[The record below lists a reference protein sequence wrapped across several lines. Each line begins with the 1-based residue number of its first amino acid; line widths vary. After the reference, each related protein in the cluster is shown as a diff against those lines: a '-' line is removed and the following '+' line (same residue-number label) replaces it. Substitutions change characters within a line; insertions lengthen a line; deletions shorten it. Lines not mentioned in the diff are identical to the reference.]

1 MTQMPDGL
9 NSQRSGTV
17 SMGYYTSF
25 FLNLHGEQE
34 EIKKFESD
42 LYEES
47 GRDTDIKELIETG
60 TVYAKL
66 YKLKDHINAVAP
78 KHPGV
83 LVVLERDGE
92 ESDDLW
98 EARWKGNEF
107 ESQSAIIP
115 PFENKNLAIPCD
127 K

>member
-1 MTQMPDGL
+1 
-9 NSQRSGTV
+9 
-17 SMGYYTSF
+17 MGYYTSF
-25 FLNLHGEQE
+25 FLNLHGDQE

-47 GRDTDIKELIETG
+47 KRDTDIKELIETG

-66 YKLKDHINAVAP
+66 YELEGYIDKVAP

-83 LVVLERDGE
+83 LVILGGDGE

-107 ESQSAIIP
+107 EKQCATIP

>member
-1 MTQMPDGL
+1 
-9 NSQRSGTV
+9 
-17 SMGYYTSF
+17 MGYYTNY
-25 FLNLHGEQE
+25 FLTLHGDQE

-47 GRDTDIKELIETG
+47 EHDSDIKELIETG
-60 TVYAKL
+60 GIYAKL
-66 YKLKDHINAVAP
+66 YELEGYIDKVAP
-78 KHPGV
+78 KHPDV
-83 LVVLERDGE
+83 LVVLEGDGE

-98 EARWKGNEF
+98 EARWKGEEF
-107 ESQSAIIP
+107 EKQSFIIP